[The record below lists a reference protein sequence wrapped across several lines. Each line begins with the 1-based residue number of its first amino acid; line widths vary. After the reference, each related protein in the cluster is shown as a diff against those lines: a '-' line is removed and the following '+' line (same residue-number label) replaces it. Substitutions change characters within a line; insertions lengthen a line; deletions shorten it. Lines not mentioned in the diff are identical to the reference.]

1 MKFIFITF
9 LILGSLYF
17 FFSKK
22 EYQKKDKPECPRVV
36 ALEMH
41 LEQLEEMEERIKNA
55 QLKLDELRFD
65 PSQKQELQKTLV
77 GSIRMNINLG
87 KQFLSKG
94 SKNYGDWINSRRVML
109 DCSQWV
115 ENSDER
121 QKWSNLIDHYVK
133 GISVRRDRITHALA
147 HEQKK
152 QLSTKRTVG

>member
-65 PSQKQELQKTLV
+65 PSQKQELQKL
-77 GSIRMNINLG
+77 L
-87 KQFLSKG
+87 
-94 SKNYGDWINSRRVML
+94 L
-109 DCSQWV
+109 DPS
-115 ENSDER
+115 
-121 QKWSNLIDHYVK
+121 
-133 GISVRRDRITHALA
+133 G
-147 HEQKK
+147 
-152 QLSTKRTVG
+152 

>member
-65 PSQKQELQKTLV
+65 PSQKNELQKTFV

-109 DCSQWV
+109 DCSQWE

-121 QKWSNLIDHYVK
+121 QKWTKLIDHYVK
-133 GISVRRDRITHALA
+133 GISVRRDKITHALA

>member
-22 EYQKKDKPECPRVV
+22 KYKKDKPECPRVV

-41 LEQLEEMEERIKNA
+41 LEQLDEMEERIKNA
-55 QLKLDELRFD
+55 QLKLDQLWFD
-65 PSQKQELQKTLV
+65 PSQKQELQKTFV

-94 SKNYGDWINSRRVML
+94 SKDYGDWINSRRVML
-109 DCSQWV
+109 DCSQWE
-115 ENSDER
+115 ENSAAR
-121 QKWSNLIDHYVK
+121 QKWTKLIDHYVK
-133 GISVRRDRITHALA
+133 GISVRRDKINQALA

-152 QLSTKRTVG
+152 QVSTKHTVG

>member
-1 MKFIFITF
+1 MKFLFITF
-9 LILGSLYF
+9 LVLGSLYF
-17 FFSKK
+17 IFSKK
-22 EYQKKDKPECPRVV
+22 EYLKKDDQECSKVV
-36 ALEMH
+36 ALEMY

-55 QLKLDELRFD
+55 QLKLHELWLD
-65 PSQKQELQKTLV
+65 PSQKNELQKTFV

-87 KQFLSKG
+87 KHFLSKG
-94 SKNYGDWINSRRVML
+94 SKDSSEWINSRRVML